1 MDRPPDTRPGS
12 TSPDGGE
19 GWSYAAA
26 EGVRR
31 LDVGVRSQIEAIAGA
46 ARLLLSGDLTSEQ
59 RTLADAVEAAA
70 DTALSTLA
78 DVLDVTS
85 NSGVVEVP
93 FRPADLVREAVRGCR
108 GIADQRRVR
117 LTVGVLDALP
127 GRLVGD
133 PGRIRRALVH
143 LIRDSVSAVSP
154 GRVQVAARVEDQ
166 GDGMLFRLAVRCV
179 GAIDH
184 VEGGTEEWVAARLVQ
199 SLGGVLDRRRS
210 ANEMTSSFAVVVSLP
225 TASEHHNEPV
235 ERGRRILVIADDLH
249 ARRSLVE
256 GLSAAGFDADAVGGL
271 QDVPPG
277 GDRPGLVV
285 LAPADAP
292 FEAARAVLSAPQ
304 LGGIPVLLIVS
315 HGERGDAVECLRLGI
330 AGYLPEPISPV
341 DLADAA
347 RLLLGGTE
355 PEALV
360 TRHHLRERRRPL
372 SLLVADDSPTARA
385 TLIRALEDL
394 GHEVLGAATGK
405 EAVEITLLRQV
416 DAVLMSVDL
425 PGTDGIEATRRIR
438 AAEPAHTR
446 IIGISAHAF
455 SDDRGR
461 CLEAGMDEQVAK
473 PIRIEQIHRLLD
485 PSAFV
490 SS

>member
-1 MDRPPDTRPGS
+1 M
-12 TSPDGGE
+12 
-19 GWSYAAA
+19 
-26 EGVRR
+26 RR
-31 LDVGVRSQIEAIAGA
+31 LDLGVRSQLEAVAGA
-46 ARLLLSGDLTSEQ
+46 ARLLLGDDLTSDQ
-59 RTLADAVEAAA
+59 RALADAVEAAA
-70 DTALSTLA
+70 DAALSTLA

-85 NSGVVEVP
+85 DSEVVEVS

-117 LTVGVLDALP
+117 LVVGVLDALP
-127 GRLVGD
+127 ARLVGD

-154 GRVQVAARVEDQ
+154 GRVQVAARVEEH
-166 GDGMLFRLAVRCV
+166 GDGVLFRLAVRCV

-184 VEGGTEEWVAARLVQ
+184 AENGTEEWVAARLVE
-199 SLGGVLDRRRS
+199 SLGGVLERRRS
-210 ANEMTSSFAVVVSLP
+210 ADEMTSSFAVVVSPPSLRR
-225 TASEHHNEPV
+225 TEPV
-235 ERGRRILVIADDLH
+235 EHGRRILVIAGDPH
-249 ARRSLVE
+249 ARRILAD
-256 GLSAAGFDADAVGGL
+256 GLSVAGFDVDAARGL
-271 QDVPPG
+271 HDVPPA

-285 LAPADAP
+285 LAPEDAP
-292 FEAARAVLSAPQ
+292 FEAARAVLSAPR
-304 LGGIPVLLIVS
+304 LGGIPLLLIVS

-347 RLLLGGTE
+347 RLLLAGTE
-355 PEALV
+355 SEALV

-394 GHEVLGAATGK
+394 GHEVLGAATGE
-405 EAVEITLLRQV
+405 EAVETARLRQV

-425 PGTDGIEATRRIR
+425 PGVDGIEATRRIR

-446 IIGISAHAF
+446 IIGVSAHVF
-455 SDDRGR
+455 RDDRDR
-461 CLEAGMDEQVAK
+461 CLDAGMDEHVTK
-473 PIRIEQIHRLLD
+473 PIRIEQIHPLLD